1 MTIVQLIDVRPQV
14 ATVRRDDQTIEIAWS
29 LLHAA
34 QQQDDQAGYVYRWLM
49 GEFCRCESERRQ
61 GRPWTSPA
69 REVDEIVAALIARDT
84 RLVAAAALIAR
95 DTRRAAEAAAA
106 RAAEQQRQDAADR
119 RAARER
125 EIRQVAAERK
135 EMAADDPWWPI
146 PAGEVPEG
154 IRFDTLRRDKGQ
166 IVEVSHGTFS
176 RAEAGHDDP
185 YLRVTDFSDAPS
197 RAQYY
202 ERREVPAGVVE

>member
-1 MTIVQLIDVRPQV
+1 MTIVQLIGVRPQV
-14 ATVRRDDQTIEIAWS
+14 ATVRRDDRTIEIAWS

-34 QQQDDQAGYVYRWLM
+34 QQQDGPAGYVYRWLM

-69 REVDEIVAALIARDT
+69 REVDEIVAALG
-84 RLVAAAALIAR
+84 AR

-154 IRFDTLRRDKGQ
+154 IRFDTLGRDQGQ

-185 YLRVTDFSDAPS
+185 YLRVTDFSDAAPS
-197 RAQYY
+197 RARYY
-202 ERREVPAGVVE
+202 KRREVPAGVVE

>member
-14 ATVRRDDQTIEIAWS
+14 ATVRRDEQTIEIAWS

-49 GEFCRCESERRQ
+49 SEFCRCESERRQ

-95 DTRRAAEAAAA
+95 DTRRAAEAAAV
-106 RAAEQQRQDAADR
+106 RAAEQH
-119 RAARER
+119 
-125 EIRQVAAERK
+125 RQVAAERK

-154 IRFDTLRRDKGQ
+154 IRFDTLRQDQGQ

-176 RAEAGHDDP
+176 RAEAGPDDP
-185 YLRVTDFSDAPS
+185 YLRVTDFSDAAPS
-197 RAQYY
+197 RARYY
-202 ERREVPAGVVE
+202 KRREVPAGVVE